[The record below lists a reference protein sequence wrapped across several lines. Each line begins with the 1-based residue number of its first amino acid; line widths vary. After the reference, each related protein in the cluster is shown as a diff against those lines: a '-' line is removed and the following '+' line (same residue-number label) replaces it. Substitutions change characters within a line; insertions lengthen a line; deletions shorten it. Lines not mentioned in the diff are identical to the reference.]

1 MHGTADRLL
10 QQLKSRGPQAAA
22 TLAAAC
28 AITPMGAHKQLASLA
43 DQGLVQFTDEA
54 GGTPGRPKRI
64 WRLTAAGHGRFPD
77 RHSDLAVQLLRHA
90 AQHLGPQALETLIA
104 ARESEAEATYQAR
117 LATQATLAGRVQ
129 ALAAL
134 RAEEGY
140 MAWVEPDGEGWLLL
154 EDHCPICA
162 AATACQGFCRS
173 ELALFR
179 RCLAPAQVERT
190 EHLLAGARRC
200 AYRIQP
206 SGGPSGDGM
215 TPSPPDHGAPP

>member
-10 QQLKSRGPQAAA
+10 QQLKSRGPQTAA

-43 DQGLVQFTDEA
+43 EEGLVQHSDEA
-54 GGTPGRPKRI
+54 SGPGRPKRI

-77 RHSDLAVQLLRHA
+77 RHGDLAVQLLRHA
-90 AQHLGPQALETLIA
+90 AVHLGPQALETLIS
-104 ARESEAEATYQAR
+104 AREAEAEQQYLAR
-117 LATQATLAGRVQ
+117 LAPAPDLAAKVR

-140 MAWVEPDGEGWLLL
+140 MARTEPDAEGGGWLLI

-162 AATACQGFCRS
+162 AATTCQGFCRS
-173 ELALFR
+173 ELDLFR
-179 RCLAPAQVERT
+179 RCLAPARVERC
-190 EHLLAGARRC
+190 EHLMAGARRC

-206 SGGPSGDGM
+206 PAG
-215 TPSPPDHGAPP
+215 